1 MQNKIKTT
9 APGSYNS
16 EVAIEIV
23 IDGVTVKAVAYR
35 TIRSHCVE
43 ILESFEATGSGT
55 GNIPIFAIQSYQKHL
70 QTIDLYQDS
79 LNLVQSVYQ
88 QHKALYDPE
97 APEHELYK
105 AFRPR
110 LFAAR
115 EEQEKKTW
123 KLRTKIS
130 QSKKRF
136 KAGEIDEKVY
146 TKILRELRKQQYL
159 AKEFVE
165 DIERTFI
172 KENFKSCCCCDQLL
186 KTLEKVYQHQN
197 CLPV

>member
-1 MQNKIKTT
+1 MTT
-9 APGSYNS
+9 NTSTPATNSPNS
-16 EVAIEIV
+16 EVTIQIV
-23 IDGVTVKAVAYR
+23 IDGITVKAIASR

-43 ILESFEATGSGT
+43 ILEPFEATGSGT

-97 APEHELYK
+97 APEHELYRN
-105 AFRPR
+105 FRPR

-115 EEQEKKTW
+115 EEQEKTTR

-146 TKILRELRKQQYL
+146 TKILRELRTQQYL
-159 AKEFVE
+159 AKELVE
-165 DIERTFI
+165 DLERTI
-172 KENFKSCCCCDQLL
+172 IRDNFPEYRSCNQLL
-186 KTLEKVYQHQN
+186 ETLEKVYQQAI
-197 CLPV
+197 L